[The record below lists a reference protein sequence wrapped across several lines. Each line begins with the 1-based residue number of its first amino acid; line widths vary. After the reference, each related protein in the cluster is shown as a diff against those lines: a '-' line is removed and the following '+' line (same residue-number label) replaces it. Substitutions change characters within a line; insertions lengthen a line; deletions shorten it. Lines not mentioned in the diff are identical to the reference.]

1 MPESLTQRLTTV
13 DALTYLRE
21 VKSMFTSQRE
31 VYETFLEIM
40 KEFKAQ
46 TIDTY
51 GVIQRVKQLFKGN
64 KNLIIGFNTFL
75 PKVLF
80 TTFFHMHCCWTNC
93 AAAVY
98 LRCSGPCVDS
108 SPGRVDVHQDGAEY
122 MWIVANWGSK
132 AVYTHLNL

>member
-1 MPESLTQRLTTV
+1 MWERRGLLRAARAAVMPESLTQRLTTV

-64 KNLIIGFNTFL
+64 RNLIIGFNTFL
-75 PKVLF
+75 PKV
-80 TTFFHMHCCWTNC
+80 
-93 AAAVY
+93 
-98 LRCSGPCVDS
+98 
-108 SPGRVDVHQDGAEY
+108 
-122 MWIVANWGSK
+122 
-132 AVYTHLNL
+132 

>member
-1 MPESLTQRLTTV
+1 MQQTFCLALSSKFMHERPFAHSKLKVHECMQVVSLTGHNCAARAAVMPESLTQRLTTV

-75 PKVLF
+75 PKVLYI
-80 TTFFHMHCCWTNC
+80 CLK
-93 AAAVY
+93 AEA
-98 LRCSGPCVDS
+98 CV
-108 SPGRVDVHQDGAEY
+108 
-122 MWIVANWGSK
+122 K
-132 AVYTHLNL
+132 

>member
-1 MPESLTQRLTTV
+1 MNPKLTTN
-13 DALTYLRE
+13 DALTYLRD
-21 VKSMFTSQRE
+21 VKNMFTNQRE

-75 PKVLF
+75 PKVRTLPPAKHSLWAPPPPR
-80 TTFFHMHCCWTNC
+80 T
-93 AAAVY
+93 
-98 LRCSGPCVDS
+98 
-108 SPGRVDVHQDGAEY
+108 
-122 MWIVANWGSK
+122 
-132 AVYTHLNL
+132 YT